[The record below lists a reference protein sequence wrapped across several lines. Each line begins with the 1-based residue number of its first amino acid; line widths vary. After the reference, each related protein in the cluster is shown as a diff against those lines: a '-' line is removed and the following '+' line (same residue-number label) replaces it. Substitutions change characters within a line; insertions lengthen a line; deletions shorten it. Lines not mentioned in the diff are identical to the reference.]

1 LPLLNNER
9 GHPKSEIN
17 KKRFAHLNWFV
28 MVKFSWDPMV
38 YPRES
43 SWFGENGPDGKT
55 FPMEETSLFKE
66 DKFGLKSLADEGRIE
81 KKEI

>member
-1 LPLLNNER
+1 
-9 GHPKSEIN
+9 
-17 KKRFAHLNWFV
+17 

-43 SWFGENGPDGKT
+43 SWFGENGPDGQVLH
-55 FPMEETSLFKE
+55 MEQTSIFKD

-81 KKEI
+81 KKEIEGVHLQYKDHHINEIFVPALIR